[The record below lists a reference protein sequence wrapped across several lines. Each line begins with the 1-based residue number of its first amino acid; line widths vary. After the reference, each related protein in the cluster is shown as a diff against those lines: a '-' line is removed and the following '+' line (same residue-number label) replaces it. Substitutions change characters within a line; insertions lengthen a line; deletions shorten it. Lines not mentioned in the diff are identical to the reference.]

1 MYNFVKKIF
10 DFSLSLLLIILFSPI
25 LIFISILVYFDLGA
39 PIIFKQ
45 ARGGLKGKSFLIYK
59 FKTMKNSHQK
69 KINYKDDIL
78 RTSRLG
84 KILRKYSLDELP
96 TLINVLNGSMSFVGP
111 RPLLEEYNK
120 IYNDNQRKR
129 FDVKPGITGWAQIN
143 GRNSISWEEK
153 FILDIWYVENKSILL
168 DLKIMLKTIIKI
180 IKNNDVNSN
189 EHNTMTK
196 FKKRK

>member
-1 MYNFVKKIF
+1 MYNFVKKIL